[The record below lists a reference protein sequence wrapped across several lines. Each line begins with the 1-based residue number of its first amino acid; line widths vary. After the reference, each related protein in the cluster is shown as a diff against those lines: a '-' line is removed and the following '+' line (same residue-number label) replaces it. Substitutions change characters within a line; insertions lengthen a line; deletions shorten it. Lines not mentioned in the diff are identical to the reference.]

1 MIAKK
6 YATKLHKKLKS
17 FNCNIFISFIKNYPI
32 ENSLKQM
39 INLIKKAKIF
49 REEIPFVE
57 LMSVEKNGV
66 LPEISLNYEKVIIEA
81 DNAEN
86 YREYWG
92 FITKEHF
99 LEIQRRAVLALKY
112 GDSDTKRLTY
122 FSFDS
127 GRDMLRL
134 GFHPTKY
141 SVYKSFREVTGQSH
155 WGEGLDTGWVGS
167 RLLSNHC
174 GTGIF
179 IDCADNDYGRVLIEM
194 TPNHDVIDTHRLCR
208 TYSASGSLDWGDK
221 SVFDGILR
229 ETREEINY
237 NPSVEKVELISFGYD
252 TQLNYFQF
260 SFYYRAKENWKEIFE
275 EAKRARDVNEYLKI
289 DRIPYNINYL
299 NEAVDSI
306 VSVPWEPSALYS
318 IMLLFA
324 RLIRKE
330 MHNDSAAEYKISE
343 FRQKIEKRID
353 RI

>member
-6 YATKLHKKLKS
+6 FATKLHKKLKS

-32 ENSLKQM
+32 GNCLKQM
-39 INLIKKAKIF
+39 KNLIKKARIF

-57 LMSVEKNGV
+57 LMSIEKNGV
-66 LPEISLNYEKVIIEA
+66 LPDISLNYEKVIIEA

-92 FITKEHF
+92 FITKEPF
-99 LEIQRRAVLALKY
+99 LEIQRRAVSALKY

-122 FSFDS
+122 FSFD
-127 GRDMLRL
+127 RERKVLRL

-141 SVYKSFREVTGQSH
+141 SIYKGFREVTGQSH
-155 WGEGLDTGWVGS
+155 WGEGLDIGWVGS

-179 IDCADNDYGRVLIEM
+179 IDCADDDYGRVLIEM

-208 TYSASGSLDWGDK
+208 TYSASGSLDWEDK
-221 SVFDGILR
+221 SVFDGVLR
-229 ETREEINY
+229 ETKEEINY

-260 SFYYRAKENWKEIFE
+260 SFYYKANESWREISE
-275 EAKRARDVNEYLKI
+275 EAKRARDANEYLKI

-299 NEAVDSI
+299 REAADSI

-318 IMLLFA
+318 LMILFA

-330 MHNDSAAEYKISE
+330 IHNVSEAEYKILE
-343 FRQKIEKRID
+343 FRQNIEKRIEK
-353 RI
+353 I